1 MQVSL
6 STVAGLER
14 RMEVAVP
21 AERVSAEIEMRL
33 KSVARTARLKGFRP
47 GKAPLPVVRQQ
58 FGAQVQSEVVGDLL
72 RESWS
77 DAVTQQSL
85 RPATDPR
92 IELVSAEPGSELRYV
107 ASFEVLPEIRIGSLA
122 ELSIERT
129 TASITDADIE
139 AMLDSMRRQRPDF
152 TAVERGAT
160 DTDRVTVDFEGRIDG
175 VTFQGGTGT
184 DVPFV
189 VGQGRMLKEFED
201 GVRGATAGESRSVV
215 VNFPSDY
222 GSADVAGK
230 TAVFQV
236 TVKSVEE
243 QKLPEIDEDFCLSFG
258 VTEGGV
264 AALREAVVSSMEN
277 ELAKAI
283 RGQLRTQV
291 LDALYAANPIEVP
304 KSMITEQVQAMQVD
318 FARRMGL
325 RDLSQL
331 PQTDAMEEPARRRV
345 ATGLIV
351 SELLRAENLKLDREY
366 VNRRLTE
373 ATGEGPGSDELRR
386 QYLQNVEAMR
396 QIESLALEDQ
406 LVDFVVERAKVLDKP
421 SSFSE
426 LTGFGRN
433 PTA

>member
-1 MQVSL
+1 ML
-6 STVAGLER
+6 
-14 RMEVAVP
+14 
-21 AERVSAEIEMRL
+21 
-33 KSVARTARLKGFRP
+33 FR
-47 GKAPLPVVRQQ
+47 
-58 FGAQVQSEVVGDLL
+58 
-72 RESWS
+72 
-77 DAVTQQSL
+77 
-85 RPATDPR
+85 
-92 IELVSAEPGSELRYV
+92 
-107 ASFEVLPEIRIGSLA
+107 
-122 ELSIERT
+122 
-129 TASITDADIE
+129 
-139 AMLDSMRRQRPDF
+139 
-152 TAVERGAT
+152 
-160 DTDRVTVDFEGRIDG
+160 
-175 VTFQGGTGT
+175 
-184 DVPFV
+184 
-189 VGQGRMLKEFED
+189 
-201 GVRGATAGESRSVV
+201 
-215 VNFPSDY
+215 
-222 GSADVAGK
+222 
-230 TAVFQV
+230 
-236 TVKSVEE
+236 
-243 QKLPEIDEDFCLSFG
+243 
-258 VTEGGV
+258 
-264 AALREAVVSSMEN
+264 SSMEN